1 MKLEE
6 GNKVAEEKAFLG
18 VKFDPHISVG
28 HIVTTVCVI
37 ISGVTWAVN
46 TGNRI
51 ERLEASDAEFKVTI
65 NEFRND
71 YKADLREIR
80 QMFQAISDKI
90 DKKADR

>member
-1 MKLEE
+1 MKLEA

-18 VKFDPHISVG
+18 VKFDPHISLG

-46 TGNRI
+46 TGNRL
-51 ERLEASDAEFKVTI
+51 EQLEANDVEFKQSI
-65 NEFRND
+65 SEFRND

>member
-1 MKLEE
+1 M
-6 GNKVAEEKAFLG
+6 GDTQDKAFMG

-28 HIVTTVCVI
+28 HIFTTICVI
-37 ISGVTWAVN
+37 ISGVVWAVN

-51 ERLEASDAEFKVTI
+51 ERLEMNDNEFKAVITD
-65 NEFRND
+65 FRND

-80 QMFQAISDKI
+80 QMFQQISDKI